1 MEFAIVVLAFLGLG
15 YVLDRL
21 FGTKPLFMI
30 VLVVL
35 SLIGQFASMWY
46 GYDARMT
53 QLEAERRA
61 KTTGAP
67 RSAKPANLA
76 SETPSNG
83 RLYAPAMAKPEK
95 PDAS

>member
-21 FGTKPLFMI
+21 FDTKPLFMI

-61 KTTGAP
+61 KTTAAS
-67 RSAKPANLA
+67 RSAQSA
-76 SETPSNG
+76 TPSASPSSAR
-83 RLYAPAMAKPEK
+83 RLYAPAMAKPEES
-95 PDAS
+95 DAS